1 MVFEKF
7 PENAKQFLIKYQDS
21 NVSNFVIRKNPI
33 QSGVEKFLNFLSA
46 GKYEEVKKNLDYD
59 KMFHLRLDFEI
70 DGRNYMTEKTANVQF
85 RNAVTNEDDVVMR
98 VNNNKEIKLLD
109 FVNNTIK
116 SMGEKNYFDYDAFN
130 NNCQNYIMSC
140 LSSNGLL
147 NSELKA
153 FIYQDVQEMIE
164 KIPKYVKVIAKF
176 ATKAGSVVDKGLQK
190 LGFRGLKRGG
200 RVRRFG
206 RIG

>member
-1 MVFEKF
+1 
-7 PENAKQFLIKYQDS
+7 
-21 NVSNFVIRKNPI
+21 
-33 QSGVEKFLNFLSA
+33 
-46 GKYEEVKKNLDYD
+46 
-59 KMFHLRLDFEI
+59 
-70 DGRNYMTEKTANVQF
+70 MTEKTANIQF
-85 RNAVTNEDDVVMR
+85 RNAVTNENDVVMR
-98 VNNNKEIKLLD
+98 VPNNKQIKLLD

-147 NSELKA
+147 NSELKG
-153 FIYQDVQEMIE
+153 FIYQDVQEMIQ
-164 KIPKYVKVIAKF
+164 KLPRYVQKIAKF

-190 LGFRGLKRGG
+190 LGFRGLKHGG

>member
-1 MVFEKF
+1 MVFEQF
-7 PENAKQFLIKYQDS
+7 PENAKKFLIKYQDS
-21 NVSNFVIRKNPI
+21 YVSDFVIRKNPI
-33 QSGVEKFLNFLSA
+33 QSGVEKFLNFLSG
-46 GKYEEVKKNLDYD
+46 GKYEEVKKNLSYD
-59 KMFHLRLDFEI
+59 QMYHLRLDFEI
-70 DGRNYMTEKTANVQF
+70 DGRNYMTEKTANIQF
-85 RNAVTNEDDVVMR
+85 RNALTNEDDVVMK
-98 VNNNKEIKLLD
+98 VPNNKQIKLLD

-147 NSELKA
+147 NSELKG
-153 FIYQDVQEMIE
+153 FIYQDVQEMIQ
-164 KIPKYVKVIAKF
+164 KLPRYVQKIAKF

-190 LGFRGLKRGG
+190 LGFRGLKHGG

>member
-1 MVFEKF
+1 MVFEQF
-7 PENAKQFLIKYQDS
+7 PENAKKFLIKYQDS
-21 NVSNFVIRKNPI
+21 YVSDFVIRKNPI
-33 QSGVEKFLNFLSA
+33 QSGVEKFLNFLSG
-46 GKYEEVKKNLDYD
+46 GKYEEVKKTLAYD
-59 KMFHLRLDFEI
+59 TMYHLRLDFEI
-70 DGRNYMTEKTANVQF
+70 DGRNYMTEKTANIQF
-85 RNAVTNEDDVVMR
+85 RNALTNEDDVVMK
-98 VNNNKEIKLLD
+98 VPNNKQIKLLD

-147 NSELKA
+147 NSELKG
-153 FIYQDVQEMIE
+153 FIYQDVQEMIQ
-164 KIPKYVKVIAKF
+164 KLPRYVQKIAKF

-190 LGFRGLKRGG
+190 LGFRGLKHGG

>member
-7 PENAKQFLIKYQDS
+7 PENAKKFLIKYQDS

-46 GKYEEVKKNLDYD
+46 GKYEEVKKNLAYD
-59 KMFHLRLDFEI
+59 QMYHLRLDFEI
-70 DGRNYMTEKTANVQF
+70 EGRNYMTEKTANVQF
-85 RNAVTNEDDVVMR
+85 RNAVTNEDDVVMK
-98 VNNNKEIKLLD
+98 VPNNKEIKLLD

-116 SMGEKNYFDYDAFN
+116 SMSESSYFDYDAFN

-153 FIYQDVQEMIE
+153 FIYQDVKEMVE
-164 KIPKYVKVIAKF
+164 KLPKYVKIIAKF

-190 LGFRGLKRGG
+190 LGFRGLRRGG
-200 RVRRFG
+200 RVRKFG